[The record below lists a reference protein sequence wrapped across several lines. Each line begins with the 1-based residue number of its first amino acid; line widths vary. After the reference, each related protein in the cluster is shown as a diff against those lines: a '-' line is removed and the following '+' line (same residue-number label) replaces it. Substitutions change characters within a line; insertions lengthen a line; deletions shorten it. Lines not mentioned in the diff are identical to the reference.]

1 MKQFEKLGV
10 QLAVRATDYNR
21 FQDKVRKGN
30 VQLYFLGWN
39 ADYPD
44 PENFLFLLHG
54 AQGKVK
60 VGGENA
66 SNYANP
72 EFDRLFERMKHM
84 YNGPERQAI
93 IDRMVDIARHD
104 APWVW
109 SLFPK
114 DYTLHHAWVYNSKPN
129 QMANNGL
136 KYRRIDP
143 QLREKLR
150 RRWNQPMVWPVVV
163 ILLAF
168 ALSVV
173 PAVLTFRRRERATA
187 KPVTGEA

>member
-1 MKQFEKLGV
+1 
-10 QLAVRATDYNR
+10 
-21 FQDKVRKGN
+21 

-54 AQGKVK
+54 AQSKVK

-72 EFDRLFERMKHM
+72 EFDRLFEQMKNM
-84 YNGPERQAI
+84 YNSPERQAL
-93 IDRMVDIARHD
+93 IDRMVAIARRD

-109 SLFPK
+109 SFFPK
-114 DYTLHHAWVYNSKPN
+114 DYKLSHAWVHNSKPN

-136 KYRRIDP
+136 KYLHIDP
-143 QLREKLR
+143 ALREKMR
-150 RRWNQPMVWPVVV
+150 REWNQPVVWPLLLIVL
-163 ILLAF
+163 LLA
-168 ALSVV
+168 ASMV
-173 PAVLTFRRRERATA
+173 PAILVFRRRERQTATLDKA
-187 KPVTGEA
+187 

>member
-1 MKQFEKLGV
+1 
-10 QLAVRATDYNR
+10 VRATDYNR
-21 FQDKVRKGN
+21 FQDKLRKGN

-54 AQGKVK
+54 AQSKVK
-60 VGGENA
+60 TGGENA

-72 EFDRLFERMKHM
+72 EFDRLFERMKNM
-84 YNGPERQAI
+84 YNGPERQAL
-93 IDRMVDIARHD
+93 IDRMVEIARFD

-114 DYTLHHAWVYNSKPN
+114 EYTLRHAWVYNTKPN

-136 KYRRIDP
+136 KYQRIDP
-143 QLREKLR
+143 VLREKLR
-150 RRWNQPMVWPVVV
+150 DEWNQPVVWPVVL
-163 ILLAF
+163 ILLAL
-168 ALSVV
+168 AASIV
-173 PAVLTFRRRERATA
+173 PAILVFRRHERQ
-187 KPVTGEA
+187 TGSISPPQPEEHRA